1 MESKSVIA
9 TALERNQNAY
19 SRKPAVAL
27 QRTHTRATSADG
39 FATTCKENN
48 NSIECDMPT
57 IMGGTDRAPTP
68 GVLGRA
74 CLTSCIVMGLRIAAE
89 CRGVPVSEIAVDLT
103 MEWDNR
109 GIFGMDGASA
119 GPGGIQL
126 QIELTS
132 SAPESELR
140 KVVDE
145 GLKNDPWLV
154 ALQKPHKVDIDTQIK
169 RAV

>member
-1 MESKSVIA
+1 
-9 TALERNQNAY
+9 
-19 SRKPAVAL
+19 
-27 QRTHTRATSADG
+27 
-39 FATTCKENN
+39 
-48 NSIECDMPT
+48 MPK

-74 CLTSCIVMGLRIAAE
+74 CLTSCIAMGLRIAAE

-119 GPGGIQL
+119 GPEGIQL

-132 SAPESELR
+132 SAPETELR

-154 ALQKPHKVDIDTQIK
+154 ALQKPHEVDIDTQIK